1 MADAALITPDNLGK
15 LDQRKMRF
23 VSRLPETYRLAQDL
37 KERAWAIDRWETIG
51 RIAQSEKGAVYHAQS
66 FEETLE
72 GRTYRFIVVHSSS
85 LDKRKLKSIQRA
97 IDRERAELEKA
108 QKQLHKQV
116 FQCREDADSARS
128 AFLKEHKDA
137 FHPITAEVVEEH
149 VIRRPPGR
157 PPKDFVP
164 ETVTRYRVT
173 IQFAEPT
180 EERMYEA
187 HAKASTFVLI
197 TSLLDQERWNNYD
210 VLQEYKGQTFVET
223 RFRNLKANP
232 CIVDNLYVK
241 SSRRA
246 EALAYLFL
254 LALIVAAYIEIKIRQ
269 ELKVRRE
276 QFLVPGNRLTDR
288 PTMTMIFDI
297 MQTVLVVLLHTPDG
311 VQRFLPSNTDPRVH
325 QILEMT
331 GLDHAAYTKRR

>member
-1 MADAALITPDNLGK
+1 
-15 LDQRKMRF
+15 
-23 VSRLPETYRLAQDL
+23 
-37 KERAWAIDRWETIG
+37 AID
-51 RIAQSEKGAVYHAQS
+51 Q
-66 FEETLE
+66 
-72 GRTYRFIVVHSSS
+72 
-85 LDKRKLKSIQRA
+85 
-97 IDRERAELEKA
+97 ERAELEKA

-116 FQCREDADSARS
+116 FQCREDADSARV
-128 AFLKEHKDA
+128 AFLKEHKNA

-246 EALAYLFL
+246 EALAYLFP
-254 LALIVAAYIEIKIRQ
+254 LATIVATPTEIKIR
-269 ELKVRRE
+269 
-276 QFLVPGNRLTDR
+276 
-288 PTMTMIFDI
+288 
-297 MQTVLVVLLHTPDG
+297 
-311 VQRFLPSNTDPRVH
+311 
-325 QILEMT
+325 
-331 GLDHAAYTKRR
+331 